1 MLVLSRHKNEEVY
14 ITIGDKLVKVVV
26 VDIRGDKI
34 RLGFEADLDVG
45 VFRKEVYEAIG
56 RAKEKLDHPTEQ
68 VENFDI
74 TKPW

>member
-56 RAKEKLDHPTEQ
+56 RAKEKLDHPTE
-68 VENFDI
+68 
-74 TKPW
+74 